1 MKSKVTGL
9 GFIMVAAMALL
20 SSIVVPAAQAYPPMY
35 ANCATGY
42 ACIWQDTSYTGRH
55 YWKQSAN
62 AQPTPAAMNNQASSA
77 AANGGHCGMTRFYD
91 AESGSNDGAYF
102 DLFSRSVYPDR
113 YFEDPDLSNGAGVNG
128 KSSQNWDNR
137 ISYIR
142 FYNCVH

>member
-1 MKSKVTGL
+1 
-9 GFIMVAAMALL
+9 
-20 SSIVVPAAQAYPPMY
+20 MY
-35 ANCATGY
+35 ANCAAGY
-42 ACIWQDTSYTGRH
+42 ACIWQDTSYTGKH
-55 YWKQSAN
+55 YWKQYAN

-77 AANGGHCGMTRFYD
+77 AANGGRCGMTRFYD
-91 AESGSNDGAYF
+91 AESGSNYGAYF

-128 KSSQNWDNR
+128 NSSQNWDNR